1 MFKAAV
7 SLKTGY
13 KMRVRWGGEGAES
26 KKTHRSQLTF
36 EFKMA
41 PELIAT
47 QTVQYASKQ
56 CDLSDAE
63 DKISAPDAAI
73 KNGTETGRGGTG
85 KREGAHYN
93 AEGECY

>member
-1 MFKAAV
+1 MQEPCYQLTNNLCKISGFA
-7 SLKTGY
+7 
-13 KMRVRWGGEGAES
+13 EGWLQDERLLGRGRGES

-73 KNGTETGRGGTG
+73 KNGTETERGGT
-85 KREGAHYN
+85 
-93 AEGECY
+93 

>member
-1 MFKAAV
+1 
-7 SLKTGY
+7 
-13 KMRVRWGGEGAES
+13 
-26 KKTHRSQLTF
+26 
-36 EFKMA
+36 MA

-85 KREGAHYN
+85 KREG
-93 AEGECY
+93 GSL